1 MEKFTLTRAIGQ
13 SEKTLNNM
21 KDYNEIYVSLREEI
35 MQQIDLLVD
44 NLLAEHDVECISD
57 LEDAPVFQ
65 VYVTEYI
72 DDGLGCSEP
81 TLIRVTIEEI
91 FVGGDCAGY
100 TEFDSEMQPY
110 ALYEITT
117 DGLIDIYERLCKYS
131 S

>member
-1 MEKFTLTRAIGQ
+1 
-13 SEKTLNNM
+13 M
-21 KDYNEIYVSLREEI
+21 KNYSKIYDSLREEI
-35 MQQIDLLVD
+35 MRQIDSLVG
-44 NLLAEHDVECISD
+44 NLLAKYDVECISY

-72 DDGLGCSEP
+72 DDGLGHSEP
-81 TLIRVTIEEI
+81 TLIRVTIEDI
-91 FVGGDCAGY
+91 FVGGECAGY
-100 TEFDSEMQPY
+100 TEFYSELQPY

>member
-1 MEKFTLTRAIGQ
+1 
-13 SEKTLNNM
+13 M
-21 KDYNEIYVSLREEI
+21 KDYSEIYASPREEI

-44 NLLAEHDVECISD
+44 NLLAKHDVECISQ

-65 VYVTEYI
+65 VYVTEHI

-91 FVGGDCAGY
+91 FVGGECAGY

>member
-1 MEKFTLTRAIGQ
+1 
-13 SEKTLNNM
+13 M

-35 MQQIDLLVD
+35 MQQIDELVD
-44 NLLAEHDVECISD
+44 NLLAKYDVECISQ

-72 DDGLGCSEP
+72 DDGLGRSEP

>member
-1 MEKFTLTRAIGQ
+1 MENYA
-13 SEKTLNNM
+13 
-21 KDYNEIYVSLREEI
+21 EIYVSLREEI

-44 NLLAEHDVECISD
+44 NLLEKYDVECISD
-57 LEDAPVFQ
+57 LENAPVFQ

-72 DDGLGCSEP
+72 DDGLGHSEP

-91 FVGGDCAGY
+91 FVGGECEGY
-100 TEFDSEMQPY
+100 TEFDSELQPY
-110 ALYEITT
+110 ALCEITT